1 MSKNRDLASRM
12 AECASALLDSMST
25 AQRSVASWEFPSDEE
40 RHRWF
45 YTPTDHGG
53 LTLHD
58 MRPAQQRLTMQL
70 LASGL
75 SRAGFV
81 TAATIM
87 GLENILDELEGFK
100 VGYGH
105 ERGRDPA
112 RYYLRIFGKP
122 GDDCWSW
129 RFGGH
134 HVSVHHT
141 IIDGELR
148 AFTPCFFGADPA
160 TSPMLGS
167 HHLRPLAACTDLAF
181 ELMRSLGDEQRSKA
195 ILSPV
200 PPIDLVGA
208 NRTLLNEGDAPLRL
222 NQIWRNEFTGELYE
236 MFERFQDSEEAKV
249 GLTSEMVDALR
260 FTTTP
265 KGLAAADMSD
275 AQHEILRMLLESY
288 VQRMPDHIAE
298 DAMKKITGDSFSALH
313 LAWAGGDDPTRPHY
327 YRIQGHRLLMEYD
340 NTARDAN
347 HIHTV
352 WRDPVSDFGMDALTA
367 HHRQHHGGHQHKN
380 HEH

>member
-1 MSKNRDLASRM
+1 MSKQRDLAARM
-12 AECASALLDSMST
+12 ADTAQALLDTMS
-25 AQRSVASWEFPSDEE
+25 AEQRAVTHWKFPSSEE
-40 RHRWF
+40 RQRWF

-58 MRPAQQRLTMQL
+58 MRPAQQRLTMKL

-87 GLENILDELEGFK
+87 GLENILDELEGWT
-100 VGYGH
+100 VAYGH

-112 RYYLRIFGKP
+112 RYYLRIFGDP
-122 GDDCWSW
+122 GDECWSW

-134 HVSVHHT
+134 HISVHHT
-141 IIDGELR
+141 IVDGELR

-160 TSPMLGS
+160 KSPMLGP
-167 HHLRPLAACTDLAF
+167 HTLRPLAACTDFAF
-181 ELMRSLGDEQRSKA
+181 ELLRSLDKQQRDTA
-195 ILSPV
+195 VLSPV

-208 NRTLLNEGDAPLRL
+208 NRTALSEGDAPMRL
-222 NQIWRNEFTGELYE
+222 NQIWRNELTGELHD
-236 MFERFQDSEEAKV
+236 MFERVQDAEEAKI
-249 GLTSEMVDALR
+249 GLTPSHIDSLR

-265 KGLAAADMSD
+265 KGLAAAGMTS
-275 AQHEILRMLLESY
+275 AQHQILRLLLETY
-288 VQRMPDHIAE
+288 VRRLPDQVADE
-298 DAMKKITGDSFSALH
+298 AMKKISGPSFPALH
-313 LAWAGGDDPTRPHY
+313 LAWAGSDDPDRPHY
-327 YRIQGHRLLMEYD
+327 YRIQGHRLLIEYD

-352 WRDPVSDFGMDALTA
+352 WRDPVGDFGMDALSA
-367 HHRQHHGGHQHKN
+367 HRR

>member
-1 MSKNRDLASRM
+1 MNKHKELVARM
-12 AECASALLDSMST
+12 TDCAHTLLESMS
-25 AQRSVASWEFPSDEE
+25 AEQRTVAGWDFPSDEE
-40 RHRWF
+40 RLRWF

-58 MRPAQQRLTMQL
+58 MHPTQQRLTMQL

-87 GLENILDELEGFK
+87 GLENILDELEGWA

-105 ERGRDPA
+105 DRGRDPA
-112 RYYLRIFGKP
+112 RYYLRIFGAP
-122 GDDCWSW
+122 GEANWSW

-134 HVSVHHT
+134 HISVHHT
-141 IIDGELR
+141 IMNGELR
-148 AFTPCFFGADPA
+148 AHTPCFFGADPA
-160 TSPMLGS
+160 KSPLLGAHS
-167 HHLRPLAACTDLAF
+167 LRPLAACTDLAF
-181 ELMRSLGDEQRSKA
+181 ELLRSLDDQQRSSA

-208 NRTLLNEGDAPLRL
+208 NRTVLSEGDAPLTL
-222 NQIWRNEFTGELYE
+222 NQIWRDEFTGELHE
-236 MFERFQDSEEAKV
+236 LFERAQHAEEVKV
-249 GLTSEMVDALR
+249 GLTPAHVDALR

-265 KGLAAADMSD
+265 KGLAAADMNN
-275 AQHEILRMLLESY
+275 AQHEILRTLLETY
-288 VQRMPDHIAE
+288 VCRLPDEVADE
-298 DAMKKITGDSFSALH
+298 EMKKITGESFQALH
-313 LAWAGGDDPTRPHY
+313 LAWAGGDDPDRPHY

-340 NTARDAN
+340 NTTRDAN

-352 WRDPVSDFGMDALTA
+352 WRDPVGDFGMDALSA
-367 HHRQHHGGHQHKN
+367 HRR
-380 HEH
+380 HEHRSH